1 MNTPRSQAAVSPPL
15 QRRGCRGCRGRRFCG
30 APIFLGLVLGAVL
43 TVLAPGTAEAES
55 AGASREI
62 PLTYYGEIG
71 CAHCDTFVEKDLPEL
86 TERYGVT
93 FSVEVRDIL
102 STEGY
107 AECRDRLAE
116 MDRDFRIF
124 PVLFV
129 GNNAYQGNSAITAG
143 LEAEIEHLLE
153 TGSFRDQVPPTLDG
167 SLEGDDIA
175 LSMRESISF
184 LPVFLAGLADGINP
198 CAFATMLFLVSL
210 MAMIGKNRGQLLLVG
225 LLYAATIFVTY
236 YALGLGL
243 LTLLRQAMNVSA
255 LRLILRLAV
264 SVSAVI
270 FGSLALRDALL
281 IRRGRSREATLQ
293 LGAQTKRRIHAVMRS
308 GFGSSG
314 LILGT
319 IGAAFLVSLLELACT
334 GQLYLP
340 TIAYLVQTGSTEA
353 GELLAL
359 AIYNVAFILPLLALF
374 LAVFFGVGSATANR
388 WFRRNAPAAKALT
401 AGALF
406 VLAAAVWLV

>member
-1 MNTPRSQAAVSPPL
+1 MNIAQPRGAVSPSL
-15 QRRGCRGCRGRRFCG
+15 QRRARGNP
-30 APIFLGLVLGAVL
+30 ALLGAAL
-43 TVLAPGTAEAES
+43 GIFILALVPVGVGAETADAP
-55 AGASREI
+55 REI

-71 CAHCDTFVEKDLPEL
+71 CAHCDTFVENDLPRL

-102 STEGY
+102 STDGY
-107 AECRDRLAE
+107 AECRDRLGE
-116 MDRDFRIF
+116 MDRDFRVF

-129 GNNAYQGNSAITAG
+129 GNNAYQGNSAIDAG

-153 TGSFRDQVPPTLDG
+153 TGSFRDQVPPSLDG
-167 SLEGDDIA
+167 SQEGDSIA
-175 LSMRESISF
+175 QSMRDSIRV

-210 MAMIGKNRGQLLLVG
+210 MAMFGNSRRELLLVG
-225 LLYAATIFVTY
+225 LLYAATIFATY

-243 LTLLRQAMNVSA
+243 LTLLRQAMNVSV

-264 SVSAVI
+264 SASALI
-270 FGSLALRDALL
+270 FGALALRDAIL
-281 IRRGRSREATLQ
+281 IRQGRSKDATLQ
-293 LGAQTKRRIHAVMRS
+293 LGTQTKRRIHAVMRS

-314 LILGT
+314 LIVGT

-359 AIYNVAFILPLLALF
+359 GVYNLAFILPLLILF
-374 LAVFFGVGSATANR
+374 AAVFLGVGSARANR
-388 WFRRNAPAAKALT
+388 WFRDHAPTAKALT
-401 AGALF
+401 AVALL